1 MNYHNALTEIE
12 SINTTHLSA
21 KGSEQVL
28 DFKEFVEPLI
38 PDIKRGEA
46 AKAKIAEYYL
56 EHKATYT
63 EGAVACLEP
72 LVQQLGVSGAYISQ
86 IKKAKEFKQSIHN
99 PNLKQWVE
107 EHPITVQYRLAKAPH
122 QQMMEKF
129 MSGEHC
135 SQREVERFTRVDAEA
150 PEVELEPCS
159 EPTLT
164 EYQEQLKKQQDLI
177 DDIELPYIHN
187 HDSAKAY
194 LASTTSSA
202 LAVCME
208 KINRLSTCDEDRRKQ
223 LLHLI
228 KLAEKALELPA
239 HYQHNY
245 FPK

>member
-1 MNYHNALTEIE
+1 MNYYNALTELETIDA
-12 SINTTHLSA
+12 THLSV
-21 KGSEQVL
+21 KGSEQMN
-28 DFKEFVEPLI
+28 DFISFATPLI
-38 PDIKRGEA
+38 PDIKRGDA
-46 AKAKIAEYYL
+46 AKAKIAQYYL
-56 EHKATYT
+56 ERKATYT
-63 EGAVACLEP
+63 EGCQKMLEP
-72 LVQQLGVSGAYISQ
+72 LIAQLGVSGGYISQ
-86 IKKAKEFKQSIHN
+86 IKKANEYKESLHN
-99 PNLKQWVE
+99 DSLKQWVD
-107 EHPITVQYRLAKAPH
+107 EHPVTIQYRLAKAPH
-122 QQMMEKF
+122 QQVMEKF
-129 MSGEHC
+129 LSGEHC
-135 SQREVERFTRVDAEA
+135 SKREVENFTRVKPEVT
-150 PEVELEPCS
+150 EVELEPCS

-177 DDIELPYIHN
+177 DDSELPYIHN